1 MRENEGPTLLTR
13 RQILASGVA
22 IAGTIPFVTK
32 ERAAAAAEPRV
43 TKLRLT
49 AGTRTLAVN
58 GKPARVFGLV
68 GPNGSPGITLSP
80 GERFHVDLVN
90 QAGTPT
96 LVHWHGQ
103 LPPWKEDGFPWPQ
116 TPPIPAGDTRSYDYA
131 PIAGTYW
138 MHSHQG
144 MQEQSLMTAPLIVR
158 SAEDM
163 RADRQEV
170 VVLLHDFSFQ
180 TPDELLAGLTKSSGS
195 QSAMPKSGM
204 GNSMNMGSGSMG
216 DMNSRTMGA
225 MNMGPGTAMDLNDVD
240 FDAFLANDRTFAD
253 PEVIRTEPG
262 GRILLRLINAASSTQ
277 FWIDLGTLTGTV
289 VAVDG
294 HPVRP
299 LRGSRLPLAMAQ
311 RFDVLID
318 MPGNGSYPI
327 VAQVEG
333 KRARSGIV
341 LAAPGAPVSR
351 VTAEA
356 GENAPP
362 VDLSLERRLEAA
374 APLAQRPPDVTHRV
388 ILAGAMAPYAWSLN
402 GEYWPNVTPLMI
414 APGQRVAIEMVNHSM
429 MAHPMHLHGHAFQ
442 VVAING
448 APLAG
453 AVRDTVLVPPMGSV
467 TIAFDADNPGRWA
480 FHCHNLYHVMTGMMT
495 EVRYPAII

>member
-1 MRENEGPTLLTR
+1 MRENGRPALLSR
-13 RQILASGVA
+13 RQILASSVA
-22 IAGTIPFVTK
+22 IAGAIPFLTK
-32 ERAAAAAEPRV
+32 ERAAAAPESRGAA
-43 TKLRLT
+43 LRLT
-49 AGTRTLAVN
+49 ADTRTLDVN
-58 GKPARVFGLV
+58 GKPARVFGLI
-68 GPNGSPGITLSP
+68 GPNGNPGIKLSP

-90 QAGTPT
+90 QAGTST
-96 LVHWHGQ
+96 IVHWHGQ
-103 LPPWKEDGFPWPQ
+103 LPPWKQDGFPWPQ
-116 TPPIPAGDTRSYDYA
+116 TPPIPVGDTRSYDYA

-144 MQEQSLMTAPLIVR
+144 MQEQTLMTAPLIVR

-163 RADRQEV
+163 HADRQEV
-170 VVLLHDFSFQ
+170 VLMLHDFSFR
-180 TPDELLAGLTKSSGS
+180 TPDELLAGLTKSNGS

-204 GNSMNMGSGSMG
+204 GNSMIMDSGSMG
-216 DMNSRTMGA
+216 AMRSGTMGA

-240 FDAFLANDRTFAD
+240 FDAFLANDRTLAD
-253 PEVIRTEPG
+253 PAVIRTEPG
-262 GRILLRLINAASSTQ
+262 GRVRLRLINGASSTQ
-277 FWIDLGTLTGTV
+277 FWIDLGALTGTV

-299 LRGSRLPLAMAQ
+299 VRGSRLPLGMAQ
-311 RFDVLID
+311 RLDVLID
-318 MPGNGSYPI
+318 LPGNGAYPI
-327 VAQVEG
+327 LAQVEG
-333 KRARSGIV
+333 KRARTGIV
-341 LAAPGAPVSR
+341 LAASGAPVSR
-351 VTAEA
+351 LAAEA
-356 GENAPP
+356 GENAAP

-374 APLAQRPPDVTHRV
+374 TPLAPRAPDVTHRV
-388 ILAGAMAPYAWSLN
+388 ILAGGMAPYAWSLN

-480 FHCHNLYHVMTGMMT
+480 FHCHNLYHMMTGMMT